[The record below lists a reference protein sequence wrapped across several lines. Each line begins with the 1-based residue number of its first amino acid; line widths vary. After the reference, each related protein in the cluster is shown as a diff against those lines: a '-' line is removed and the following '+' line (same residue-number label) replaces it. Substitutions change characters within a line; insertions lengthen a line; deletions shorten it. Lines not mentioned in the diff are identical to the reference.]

1 MKKRIPLSI
10 IVLTFAMCMFGQ
22 EMTKDWNGLL
32 EAKGMKIRL
41 IFHITNMNGEYK
53 ATMDSPDQGVKGFPM
68 SKVTMTNNEIKITH
82 NGSGMNYTGNFI
94 NPDSIEGNFN
104 QGGQSFKMN
113 LSPRPI
119 AKPITKK
126 PQEPSLPYPYN
137 SEEITF
143 TNRKA
148 NITLAGTLT
157 YPKREGKFPVVVL
170 ITGSGPQ
177 NRDEELM
184 GHKPF
189 LVLADYLT
197 RQGIGVLRFD
207 DRGMF
212 SSKGDFKTATT
223 VDFATDVE
231 AAVEYLKTRKET
243 DLAHIGLIGHSEGG
257 VIAPIV
263 ASRNADIN
271 YIIMMAGT
279 GVSGMD
285 LLLMQAEAINK
296 ASGVSEN
303 DIQKT
308 NEINRGAYQLV
319 LTVSDTTQLKSELK
333 SYAAKTFNQLPKND
347 GTKNMTEEAY
357 TSMLVE
363 FIASPWMINF
373 IKYNPAN
380 ALAKTKCSVLAIN
393 GEKDLQVPSKVNL
406 PAIEKALKE
415 GGNNKFKTVEIK
427 GVNHLFQECK
437 TGLPA
442 EYPEIEQTISPKAL
456 KVMSDWIKETVKE

>member
-1 MKKRIPLSI
+1 MKRHFLS
-10 IVLTFAMCMFGQ
+10 LALAMLVACSMAQDVAG
-22 EMTKDWNGLL
+22 TWNGML
-32 EAKGMKIRL
+32 KVSGMQIRL
-41 IFHITNMNGEYK
+41 IFHVTKTDNGYQ
-53 ATMDSPDQGVKGFPM
+53 ATMDSPDQGAKGIPM
-68 SKVTMTNNEIKITH
+68 TSATFENNELKLEMSAAKISY
-82 NGSGMNYTGNFI
+82 SGKLVSA
-94 NPDSIEGNFN
+94 DSIEGTFS
-104 QGGQSFKMN
+104 QAGMPIKLN
-113 LSPRPI
+113 LTQKAI

-189 LVLADYLT
+189 LVLADHLT

-212 SSKGDFKTATT
+212 GSKGVFKTATT

-285 LLLMQAEAINK
+285 LLLMQAEAISK

-333 SYAAKTFNQLPKND
+333 SYATKTFNQLPKND

-380 ALAKTKCSVLAIN
+380 ALAKVKCSVLAIN

-415 GGNNKFKTVEIK
+415 GGNAKYKTIEIK